1 MLPLPRAAKRQ
12 RRDNMSVK
20 NIKNV
25 IHAKDTDIAVISA
38 IGQDDYIS
46 LTDIARY
53 RSDEP
58 KDVIKNWLR
67 SKATIEFLG
76 LWEEL
81 NNPNF
86 KGVEFDSFRNEAGAN
101 AFTLSPQKW
110 IDATNAIGII
120 SRSGRYGGTY
130 AHKDIAFEFASWV
143 SPEFKLYIIKDYQ
156 RLKSDEAHRL
166 ALDWNVKRLLSK
178 ANYKLHTE
186 AIKQNLIPPEIT
198 ADKQGFIYA
207 NEADVLN
214 VALFGMTAAQWRK
227 DNPEFS
233 GNMRDHAT
241 IEQLLVLANL
251 ENANAMYIEEGKSR
265 EERAIL
271 LNKLA
276 ISQLRTLAD
285 TASIAN
291 LTSLQ
296 DNKELTDKAA
306 PKGGEKRE

>member
-1 MLPLPRAAKRQ
+1 
-12 RRDNMSVK
+12 MSVK